1 MKKVLLIMSV
11 MAIALVA
18 GGCLSGCSSLTPT
31 ITTADGKVVKLTK
44 EEKKALRAYE
54 DSVLA
59 VSAMKAVMDS
69 SFIAA
74 ADQVSYKR
82 GRTVNSSSDL
92 NYVSLNGTDAVIQV
106 GNNVLMGAN
115 GVGGVTLEGE
125 AQNIKLSTDKK
136 GNVSFSM
143 KVAGSGL
150 SGDVTLQMAKGS
162 NRATVQVIGTF
173 SSQRITMNCIVS
185 PYSKN
190 KVVQGRS
197 L

>member
-1 MKKVLLIMSV
+1 
-11 MAIALVA
+11 MAIALVS
-18 GGCLSGCSSLTPT
+18 GGYLSGCSSLAPT

-44 EEKKALRAYE
+44 EEQKALRAYE

-59 VSAMKAVMDS
+59 ANAMKAVMDS

-82 GRTVNSSSDL
+82 GRNMNASPNL

-106 GNNVLMGAN
+106 GNSVMMGPN
-115 GVGGVTLEGE
+115 GVGGVTLEGM
-125 AQNIKLSTDKK
+125 AQNIELRTDKK
-136 GNVSFSM
+136 GNVSLSM
-143 KVAGSGL
+143 KVLGSGL
-150 SGDVTLQMAKGS
+150 SGDVTLQMVKGS
-162 NRATVQVIGTF
+162 NRATVQVSGTF
-173 SSQRITMNCIVS
+173 SSQRITMNCTVT
-185 PYSKN
+185 PYSKY